1 MRLRVTPVPI
11 PNTMVKTQAAD
22 GTSLETVRE
31 SRWPPGYKKLKNTK
45 QIRCKC
51 SGDSYRYRQ
60 EMSNN
65 LSVPTLSARKCCYDS
80 WFYQWSE
87 SWKDSTIWWL
97 IKQSNAYIAPQEL
110 RSFGRVQ
117 ARYETEYFTA
127 YECKHSM
134 QKIFVSQC
142 TLKTAYKKYR

>member
-1 MRLRVTPVPI
+1 MRLGVTPVPI

-80 WFYQWSE
+80 WFYQ
-87 SWKDSTIWWL
+87 
-97 IKQSNAYIAPQEL
+97 
-110 RSFGRVQ
+110 
-117 ARYETEYFTA
+117 
-127 YECKHSM
+127 
-134 QKIFVSQC
+134 
-142 TLKTAYKKYR
+142 

>member
-1 MRLRVTPVPI
+1 MRLGETPVPI

-60 EMSNN
+60 KMSNN

-80 WFYQWSE
+80 WFYQ
-87 SWKDSTIWWL
+87 
-97 IKQSNAYIAPQEL
+97 
-110 RSFGRVQ
+110 
-117 ARYETEYFTA
+117 
-127 YECKHSM
+127 
-134 QKIFVSQC
+134 
-142 TLKTAYKKYR
+142 

>member
-1 MRLRVTPVPI
+1 MRVTPVPI

-65 LSVPTLSARKCCYDS
+65 LSVPTSSARQCCYDS
-80 WFYQWSE
+80 WFYQ
-87 SWKDSTIWWL
+87 
-97 IKQSNAYIAPQEL
+97 
-110 RSFGRVQ
+110 
-117 ARYETEYFTA
+117 
-127 YECKHSM
+127 
-134 QKIFVSQC
+134 
-142 TLKTAYKKYR
+142 

>member
-1 MRLRVTPVPI
+1 MRLDHLLSKEEMLSFVWNNPTKTDEMIPFVWNSPTKTEERSKAFYCCLLLGYQVTYSFLVAMRSGVTPVPI

-60 EMSNN
+60 KMSNN

-80 WFYQWSE
+80 WFYQ
-87 SWKDSTIWWL
+87 
-97 IKQSNAYIAPQEL
+97 
-110 RSFGRVQ
+110 
-117 ARYETEYFTA
+117 
-127 YECKHSM
+127 
-134 QKIFVSQC
+134 
-142 TLKTAYKKYR
+142 